1 MDRKLSAIL
10 AADVVGYSKHMERDE
25 QGTYERLVAGRK
37 ELFEPEI
44 ARHHGR
50 VFKLM
55 GDGLLAEFSS
65 VVDAVECAVALQR
78 GLAER
83 NAAVSASDRIKVRIG
98 VNLGEVIV
106 EGEDRYGEGVNIAT
120 RLEQVAEPGTVYVSE
135 KVAREVER
143 KLAFGFERMGSQ
155 HVKNISEPVI
165 LYRVKLDGLPKSRIK
180 PARWLARHRWTGAAA
195 GAVLAATA
203 AAAAALGIPAW
214 LQQPN
219 LISND
224 RPSLAVLPFTNLGGD
239 AKWDRIA
246 GGLTEDIITDLS
258 HARNLLVVARTST
271 EQYKDTAPDPQKV
284 GRELGVKYLLQ
295 GSLQASGDK
304 LRITS
309 QLVDASTGGH
319 IWSQR
324 FDRDAE
330 DIFEVQTE
338 VTGSI
343 ATTLAGYD
351 GQLAGAELEVIR
363 RKPPGNL
370 NAFETYL
377 LGVEAKHKVTRDSLA
392 EAERLFKKAIELD
405 PNMARAYVAL
415 VYVYSYSIDL
425 GIAPPEELLPK
436 QREAAQRAVAL
447 DPSDGE
453 THLAMA
459 ASYAY
464 RGEPEPALAEFTKA
478 EQLAPNNA
486 DILILIAW
494 YLPAFGESQRAVEL
508 ADRALL
514 LNPVHPDWYK
524 QGLANVYFY
533 GRQFEKS
540 ARYARTVKD
549 PFALDKAFEAVAL
562 AYLDKQEEASKA
574 ASQVRK
580 LNPDWNAEQYLSDIG
595 GYAEAEAELLVE
607 GARKAGLP
615 ACLDDVGVAKHA
627 SFIHVKSCD
636 AQRNKAASG

>member
-1 MDRKLSAIL
+1 MDRKLAAIL

-25 QGTYERLVAGRK
+25 QGTYERLVVGRK

-50 VFKLM
+50 IFKLM

-83 NAAVSASDRIKVRIG
+83 NAAVPASDRIEVRIG

-106 EGEDRYGEGVNIAT
+106 EGDDRYGEGVNIAT

-155 HVKNISEPVI
+155 QVKNISEPVI
-165 LYRVKLDGLPKSRIK
+165 LYRVKVDGLPKSRIK
-180 PARWLARHRWTGAAA
+180 PTRWLARHRWIGPAA
-195 GAVLAATA
+195 GAVLAATI

-214 LQQPN
+214 LQQSH

-224 RPSLAVLPFTNLGGD
+224 RPSLAVLPFNNLGGD

-246 GGLTEDIITDLS
+246 DGLTEDIITDLS
-258 HARNLLVVARTST
+258 HSRNLLVVARTST
-271 EQYKDTAPDPQKV
+271 ERYKDTTPDLQKV
-284 GRELGVKYLLQ
+284 GRALGVKYVLQ

-309 QLVDASTGGH
+309 QLVDANTGAH

-324 FDRDAE
+324 FDREAE
-330 DIFEVQTE
+330 DIFDVQTE

-363 RKPPGNL
+363 RKPPDNL
-370 NAFETYL
+370 NAYETYL
-377 LGVEAKHKVTRDSLA
+377 LGVEAKHKVTRESLA
-392 EAERLFKKAIELD
+392 EAERLFRKAIELD
-405 PNMARAYVAL
+405 PNMARAYVGLA
-415 VYVYSYSIDL
+415 YVYSYMLDL
-425 GIAPPEELLPK
+425 GIAPPDKVLPK
-436 QREAAQRAVAL
+436 HREAAERAVVL

-453 THLAMA
+453 THLAMGSA
-459 ASYAY
+459 HAFS
-464 RGEPEPALAEFTKA
+464 GEPEVALAEFTKA

-508 ADRALL
+508 ADRAVL
-514 LNPVHPDWYK
+514 LNPLHPDWYR
-524 QGLANVYFY
+524 QALANVYFY

-540 ARYARTVKD
+540 AGYARTVKQ
-549 PFALDKAFEAVAL
+549 PFALDKAFEAMAL
-562 AYLDKQEEASKA
+562 AYLGKREEAFGA
-574 ASQVRK
+574 ASQVKK
-580 LNPDWNAEQYLSDIG
+580 LGADWNAEQYLSDIG
-595 GYAEAEAELLVE
+595 GYAEAEAELFVE

-615 ACLDDVGVAKHA
+615 ACVANDA
-627 SFIHVKSCD
+627 AQQPNFVRVKSCD